1 MSETEDFISE
11 KDIQAGAQRCGMK
24 LKPKRQ
30 PTEAQLLHLEN
41 IRVKA
46 MEKKKEMREIT
57 EKANKQK
64 EIDNGKLQKKLEKEQ
79 LAKKYEETI
88 EKAKVDKIEVNLEPK
103 PQPKPEPKQEPK
115 RPTDAYTASGGC
127 PEPKQE
133 EKKKKVKKIIYKEVS
148 ESESSEEEVIIRRKA
163 KSRPQSAPAIVAPVA
178 APPPQP
184 SFHELVYQSSLD
196 RLKTRMVDERCKH
209 ILSSVMPQYS

>member
-1 MSETEDFISE
+1 MSETEEFISE
-11 KDIQAGAQRCGMK
+11 KEIQVEK
-24 LKPKRQ
+24 KTKPKRQ

-41 IRVKA
+41 IRKKA

-115 RPTDAYTASGGC
+115 P
-127 PEPKQE
+127 E

>member
-115 RPTDAYTASGGC
+115 P
-127 PEPKQE
+127 E

>member
-11 KDIQAGAQRCGMK
+11 KDIKK

-103 PQPKPEPKQEPK
+103 PQPK

>member
-127 PEPKQE
+127 PE

>member
-103 PQPKPEPKQEPK
+103 PEPKQEPK
-115 RPTDAYTASGGC
+115 P
-127 PEPKQE
+127 E

>member
-1 MSETEDFISE
+1 MSEIEDFISE
-11 KDIQAGAQRCGMK
+11 KDIQAGAQR
-24 LKPKRQ
+24 KPKRQ

-46 MEKKKEMREIT
+46 MVKKKEMREIT

-103 PQPKPEPKQEPK
+103 PQPKQ
-115 RPTDAYTASGGC
+115 
-127 PEPKQE
+127 EPKQE
-133 EKKKKVKKIIYKEVS
+133 EKKKKVKKIVYKEVS

-163 KSRPQSAPAIVAPVA
+163 KSRPQSAPTTSPVVAS
-178 APPPQP
+178 PPQP

-209 ILSSVMPQYS
+209 ILSSVMPSYT

>member
-11 KDIQAGAQRCGMK
+11 KDIKK

-103 PQPKPEPKQEPK
+103 PQPKQEPK
-115 RPTDAYTASGGC
+115 P
-127 PEPKQE
+127 E

-196 RLKTRMVDERCKH
+196 RLKNRMTDDRCKF
-209 ILSSVMPQYS
+209 ILSSVMPSYT

>member
-11 KDIQAGAQRCGMK
+11 KDIKK

-103 PQPKPEPKQEPK
+103 PQPKQEPK

-127 PEPKQE
+127 PE

>member
-11 KDIQAGAQRCGMK
+11 KDIKK

-127 PEPKQE
+127 PE